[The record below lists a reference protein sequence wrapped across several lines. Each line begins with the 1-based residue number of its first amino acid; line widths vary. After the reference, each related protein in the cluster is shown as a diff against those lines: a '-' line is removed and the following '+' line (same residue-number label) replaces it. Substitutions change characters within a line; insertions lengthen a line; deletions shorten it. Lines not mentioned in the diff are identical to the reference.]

1 VLQNALIGVFVGDTI
16 DSTHTPVSVGGDI
29 ENVQTIY
36 PLLQQVFYVGNGMTP
51 LGQTRVIVVPAGA
64 TRLFLASAAGGFN
77 SSGSFIASVSS
88 ATIPPVTSSTNPITV
103 ASSADLYFADQPNG
117 TGVVASNGF
126 ASALAPYSTPI
137 RVPLSLTP
145 GQTLHIRSSA
155 LGPGLGLSQ
164 VPFGLAADS
173 PTADAFGLSGIRLQA
188 SGDLIGV
195 FVGDKI
201 DPTKTPP
208 DLNYAFSS
216 PPALQTPLLQQ
227 VFDAGGPIFVAPNV
241 KVPSGATRLFLGLAG
256 GRLGDI
262 SSVTTVIAPDNANA
276 PQINAGGIVTNAG
289 FTVGPVSPGSM
300 VAIFGSNFG
309 PVSGASSVP
318 LPTTLGNT
326 QVFFDAVPAPLFF
339 VSPTQIVAQVPFET
353 PFSILRSSS
362 ALVTVVTNG
371 IIGIPQSVALAPFAG
386 GIFTTASGDPVIV
399 DYNTGSLVSPSAP
412 ASRGDTLIIWATGL
426 GPTFLDPATGNAA
439 PAAPSPTLLPIQVV
453 LKSPVSG
460 AQVILPVQYAGLA
473 PGFIALDQINV
484 QIPNDAPT
492 GTVILQIQSPG
503 FNSPPQYTIGIH

>member
-1 VLQNALIGVFVGDTI
+1 MGNLSAPSNSPPQVPISLSPGQGLSILAAGQIGGLPPEGGGRGVAATTNKTAGGVGGTGAFGLSDAIVLQNALIGVFVGDTI

-173 PTADAFGLSGIRLQA
+173 PTADAFGLSGIRL
-188 SGDLIGV
+188 
-195 FVGDKI
+195 
-201 DPTKTPP
+201 
-208 DLNYAFSS
+208 
-216 PPALQTPLLQQ
+216 
-227 VFDAGGPIFVAPNV
+227 
-241 KVPSGATRLFLGLAG
+241 
-256 GRLGDI
+256 
-262 SSVTTVIAPDNANA
+262 
-276 PQINAGGIVTNAG
+276 
-289 FTVGPVSPGSM
+289 
-300 VAIFGSNFG
+300 
-309 PVSGASSVP
+309 
-318 LPTTLGNT
+318 
-326 QVFFDAVPAPLFF
+326 
-339 VSPTQIVAQVPFET
+339 
-353 PFSILRSSS
+353 
-362 ALVTVVTNG
+362 
-371 IIGIPQSVALAPFAG
+371 
-386 GIFTTASGDPVIV
+386 
-399 DYNTGSLVSPSAP
+399 
-412 ASRGDTLIIWATGL
+412 
-426 GPTFLDPATGNAA
+426 
-439 PAAPSPTLLPIQVV
+439 
-453 LKSPVSG
+453 
-460 AQVILPVQYAGLA
+460 
-473 PGFIALDQINV
+473 
-484 QIPNDAPT
+484 
-492 GTVILQIQSPG
+492 
-503 FNSPPQYTIGIH
+503 